1 MSRIA
6 INDLE
11 TKNNI
16 LDSVTDQ
23 ELNNILGLGGR
34 VRLFWGL
41 IDVQWD

>member
-34 VRLFWGL
+34 IRLFWGA
-41 IDVQWD
+41 IDIQWY